1 MRAANVCCS
10 CWPPPWLYSKLETCS
25 RGTRTSPYLSHELI
39 FPCEM
44 AKAASRSK
52 CPCLKLCSEFCRTVW
67 KWAGAETPW
76 QVGGQWGGEE
86 MVPGRGPQE
95 GRAEEQGW

>member
-1 MRAANVCCS
+1 M
-10 CWPPPWLYSKLETCS
+10 
-25 RGTRTSPYLSHELI
+25 SPYLSHELI

-52 CPCLKLCSEFCRTVW
+52 CPCLKFCSEFCRTVW

-76 QVGGQWGGEE
+76 QVGGRGEE
-86 MVPGRGPQE
+86 RRRSQGGDPRK
-95 GRAEEQGW
+95 EEQRNRGGDAESSLP